1 MDSNTKE
8 NQSSSL
14 KTGDWTEKEK
24 YDFTE
29 GYKIYGRKWSKIAA
43 YMGTRTAT
51 QVKSHSKCL
60 QKKRSKPEIDHR
72 DCLSTLLFNENPK
85 KSNALEISSLSSSKI
100 DLVVKDREEE
110 INQVD
115 YMMEKN
121 IKRTKLQQ
129 EEEEGSLASWF
140 GQDIIYENLE
150 HKFDDYHLIDA
161 FV

>member
-1 MDSNTKE
+1 MDTNTKE
-8 NQSSSL
+8 NQNSPL
-14 KTGDWTEKEK
+14 KTGDWTEDEK
-24 YDFTE
+24 HAFTV
-29 GYKIYGRKWSKIAA
+29 GYEMYGKKWSKIAA
-43 YMGTRTAT
+43 YMRTRTAI

-60 QKKRSKPEIDHR
+60 QKKRPKPENDVR
-72 DCLSTLLFNENPK
+72 DCLSTLLFDE
-85 KSNALEISSLSSSKI
+85 KSKGSNILEMSSMTSSKI
-100 DLVVKDREEE
+100 DSVVKDREEE

-115 YMMEKN
+115 YMMDKN
-121 IKRTKLQQ
+121 IKRTNLQQ